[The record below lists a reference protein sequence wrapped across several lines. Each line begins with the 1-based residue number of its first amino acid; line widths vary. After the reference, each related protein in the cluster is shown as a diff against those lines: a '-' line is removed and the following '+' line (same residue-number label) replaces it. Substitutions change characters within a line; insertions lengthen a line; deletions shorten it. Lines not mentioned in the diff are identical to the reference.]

1 MKLGGKVLVVGAVS
15 VLVVVAAAGAWLW
28 AASKGSE
35 SHFCQASLAIV
46 EIDGRT
52 VAPQDQTGPGEDEA
66 CDFDETESA
75 YPVLGFDCKVREP
88 DGEVT
93 AELVPNRSDGTCGLP
108 DPGDE
113 GYPDPWP
120 KR

>member
-1 MKLGGKVLVVGAVS
+1 MRFGGKILRASAAS
-15 VLVVVAAAGAWLW
+15 VLLVVAAAGTWIFANSQPGE
-28 AASKGSE
+28 AR
-35 SHFCQASLAIV
+35 FCQASLAIF

-52 VAPQDQTGPGEDEA
+52 VVPQDQTGLGEDER
-66 CDFDETESA
+66 CDFDQTKDG

-93 AELVPNRSDGTCGLP
+93 VELVPNRSDGTCGLP
-108 DPGDE
+108 GPDDE
-113 GYPDPWP
+113 PLPDPWP

>member
-1 MKLGGKVLVVGAVS
+1 MLL
-15 VLVVVAAAGAWLW
+15 VVAAAGTWIFTSSRHGEAR
-28 AASKGSE
+28 
-35 SHFCQASLAIV
+35 FCQASLAIV

-52 VAPQDQTGPGEDEA
+52 VAPQDQTGPNEDEH
-66 CDFDETESA
+66 CDFDQTEDA

-93 AELVPNRSDGTCGLP
+93 VELVPNRSDGTCGLP
-108 DPGDE
+108 GPDE
-113 GYPDPWP
+113 GFPDPWP